1 MDNCGL
7 QVIQLLECP
16 APPPGPPRSTYTS
29 TSYATSAEDED
40 GVSEDAEDQPCTS
53 YCSSVSDLPEPTLSD
68 PSRRASS
75 AAPSAAM
82 SRITAWRKIS
92 VLCVDDAETSSTG
105 SGKRKQLHDG
115 EGIDDLTSPCPKRPR
130 EWPVPASNDS
140 KASALATFA
149 CPACDSFFSTVHAL
163 QQHGEEARAHDYEAC
178 SAAVQY
184 ALE

>member
-1 MDNCGL
+1 MLDAFPVTLADAAMQSKSRGPNMDNL
-7 QVIQLLECP
+7 P
-16 APPPGPPRSTYTS
+16 SATPWPPRSTYTS
-29 TSYATSAEDED
+29 TSYATSDEDED
-40 GVSEDAEDQPCTS
+40 DVSEDAEDQPCTS
-53 YCSSVSDLPEPTLSD
+53 YCSSV
-68 PSRRASS
+68 ASS

-92 VLCVDDAETSSTG
+92 VLRVDDAETSSTG

-130 EWPVPASNDS
+130 EWPVPAPNDS